1 VSSKVDAASSR
12 IRQRQD
18 AAGALIGYFD
28 PDEPVAN
35 LIGNLPHWRQKGV
48 TYFVTF
54 RSADALPQV
63 KLKQWNQELL
73 AWLRSHPEPHDP
85 DTRREFYERFPKRMQ
100 EWLDASYG
108 ECLLRIRENRE
119 QVETALRQFD
129 GQRYS
134 LDVFT
139 VAPNHVHVLVSPLSG
154 YELSDILHS
163 WKSYTS
169 NQINH
174 RHSRAGAFWQKESFD
189 HIVRNPASLERF
201 REYICAHDRVAVDS
215 NRFR

>member
-1 VSSKVDAASSR
+1 VDAASSR

-18 AAGALIGYFD
+18 AAATLIGYFD

-54 RSADALPQV
+54 RSADALPQG
-63 KLKQWNQELL
+63 KLKQWNEELL
-73 AWLRSHPEPHDP
+73 VWLRSHPEPHDP
-85 DTRREFYERFPKRMQ
+85 KTRREFYERFPKRIQ
-100 EWLDASYG
+100 QWLDASYG

-119 QVETALRQFD
+119 WVETALRQFD

-139 VAPNHVHVLVSPLSG
+139 VAPNHVHALVTPLSG
-154 YELSDILHS
+154 HELSDILHS

-169 NQINH
+169 NQINQ
-174 RHSRAGAFWQKESFD
+174 RHNRTGAFWQKESFD
-189 HIVRNPASLERF
+189 HIVRNPASLEKF
-201 REYICAHDRVAVDS
+201 REYLRAHDRVAAAS
-215 NRFR
+215 SRFR